1 MLKIGT
7 VFSGIGAFEQAL
19 DKLNINYKTLF
30 ACDNDRFVKQSYF
43 ANYDI
48 DESRWYNDVFDING
62 KKYQGKIDLF
72 VGGSPCQS
80 FSAIG
85 FREGLKD
92 KRGLLIFEFVRLV
105 KEIQPQVFIFEN
117 VKGLLT
123 HNKGE
128 T

>member
-1 MLKIGT
+1 
-7 VFSGIGAFEQAL
+7 
-19 DKLNINYKTLF
+19 
-30 ACDNDRFVKQSYF
+30 
-43 ANYDI
+43 
-48 DESRWYNDVFDING
+48 
-62 KKYQGKIDLF
+62 

-85 FREGLKD
+85 FRRGLKD